1 LFSGKQQRVH
11 TLLLPTTRHVVTS
24 RTRTR
29 HGHVA
34 DIRLLYVNSLQTLCR
49 EIGDKRKSRIKKKT
63 VFVMCFAAYR
73 YILMEH
79 VGGLL
84 ARCCE
89 WMNELV
95 PVVRTVYRPHAAFL
109 SAIWMRQSPTV
120 GLHSWMAGSS
130 EVWTLQSLAK
140 EARQSAFSCTL
151 SLQYVYRR
159 HVGSRLVCSFTL
171 KFPLKNSHCS

>member
-1 LFSGKQQRVH
+1 
-11 TLLLPTTRHVVTS
+11 
-24 RTRTR
+24 
-29 HGHVA
+29 
-34 DIRLLYVNSLQTLCR
+34 
-49 EIGDKRKSRIKKKT
+49 
-63 VFVMCFAAYR
+63 MCFAAYR

-109 SAIWMRQSPTV
+109 SAIWMRQLPTV

-151 SLQYVYRR
+151 SLQYVHRR
-159 HVGSRLVCSFTL
+159 HVRLFIATVGSRAGFLAM
-171 KFPLKNSHCS
+171 FPRNTWIHFPFYTSVHV